1 MDVTKTEE
9 AALAEFME
17 YFRKNYPG
25 PETIIGKPDWHSP
38 KIFRAARHALFTPTA
53 LAADPAVKALIA
65 DAEARAAREAYRKAC
80 VAVQIVISRNTPDD
94 GGDADPCLIDQL
106 EAVEGLIK
114 REAAALRGETP

>member
-53 LAADPAVKALIA
+53 LAADPAVKALV
-65 DAEARAAREAYRKAC
+65 AEAVAAEQVRCADVDLIHEAICNAH
-80 VAVQIVISRNTPDD
+80 DM
-94 GGDADPCLIDQL
+94 DATFSDY
-106 EAVEGLIK
+106 ARSV
-114 REAAALRGETP
+114 AAAIRRAEGETT

>member
-53 LAADPAVKALIA
+53 LAADPAVKALV
-65 DAEARAAREAYRKAC
+65 AEAVAAERARCVEIAVRHWEGEPEDTIAMAAEMLVGMTSLTEYERKVTQMRENFPNG
-80 VAVQIVISRNTPDD
+80 I
-94 GGDADPCLIDQL
+94 
-106 EAVEGLIK
+106 
-114 REAAALRGETP
+114 